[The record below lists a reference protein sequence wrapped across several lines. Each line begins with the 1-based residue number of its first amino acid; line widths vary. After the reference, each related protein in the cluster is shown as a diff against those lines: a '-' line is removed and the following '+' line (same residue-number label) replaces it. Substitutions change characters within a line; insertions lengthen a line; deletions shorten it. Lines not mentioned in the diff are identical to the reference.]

1 LTLFRNLKM
10 DHFFPSVITERT
22 MMVMLFN
29 HRLPKAIWMKNI
41 VFLLKAMSRA
51 RINSISRKVFNR
63 LRKKA
68 FSKKSRKC
76 MRCVKK

>member
-1 LTLFRNLKM
+1 M
-10 DHFFPSVITERT
+10 DHFCPSVITERT
-22 MMVMLFN
+22 MMVMLFK
-29 HRLPKAIWMKNI
+29 HHHLKAIWMKNI

-51 RINSISRKVFNR
+51 RTHSISRKVFNK

-76 MRCVKK
+76 MR